1 MYCFSRYLVSRC
13 FVGSSKT
20 VPDCL
25 SSLKR
30 FSSSQRKQPFQAR
43 VNPIIMKLDSK
54 EFKGIFTPELEIL
67 TNIFSKHNFEIR
79 IAGGAVRDLL
89 MGKQPKDLDFATV
102 ATPEE
107 MKEMFD
113 QEGIRMINPK
123 GEAHGT
129 ITARIND
136 RQNFEASLLYD
147 NFLSQITTLR
157 IDIETDGR
165 HAKVQ
170 FTKDWLLDANRR
182 DLTINSMF
190 LGFDGTVYDYFHGY
204 EDLQK
209 RKVLFVGN
217 AEDRIREDYLRILRY
232 FRFFGR
238 ISNDPNN
245 YDSRTIEV
253 IKANACGLERIAG
266 ERIWSELRLILS
278 GNHGPLIFDKMLS
291 IGLSPYLGLPQEPNR
306 KELLLLIERT
316 NGIALNPVTYLAAC
330 INDLKEALTL
340 NARLKMSTFER
351 ELAYFIVEHRAE
363 KSDFKPLLH
372 FQKLMLNTK
381 FKVSD
386 VKLWCVEVLL
396 YNGQKELAEEIK
408 EWEMPR
414 LPVTGRDLK
423 FHVPNARQMAA
434 VVTGLKNYWADN
446 DYKPNAEELLAL
458 VPKILEENPLPEK
471 KKKK

>member
-1 MYCFSRYLVSRC
+1 MYCLSRFFIACCV
-13 FVGSSKT
+13 VGSSKSAIN
-20 VPDCL
+20 CLGLGGRL
-25 SSLKR
+25 SSSLSKHIFKVR
-30 FSSSQRKQPFQAR
+30 D
-43 VNPIIMKLDSK
+43 NPIIMKLDSK
-54 EFKGIFTPELEIL
+54 EFKAVFTPELETL
-67 TNIFSKHNFEIR
+67 ANIFRKNNYEIR

-102 ATPEE
+102 ATPDE
-107 MKEMFD
+107 MKEMLNN
-113 QEGIRMINPK
+113 EGIRMINPK

-136 RQNFEASLLYD
+136 SQNFE
-147 NFLSQITTLR
+147 ITTLR

-170 FTKDWLLDANRR
+170 FTKDWRLDANRR

-190 LGFDGTVYDYFHGY
+190 LDLDGTVYDYFHGY
-204 EDLQK
+204 DDLVK
-209 RKVLFVGN
+209 RRVVFVGH
-217 AEDRIREDYLRILRY
+217 AEDRIREDYLRILRF

-238 ISNDPNN
+238 ISTDPNN
-245 YDSRTIEV
+245 YDSETINV
-253 IKANACGLERIAG
+253 IKANASGLDRIAG

-291 IGLSPYLGLPQEPNR
+291 IGLGPHLGLPEEPNR
-306 KELLLLIERT
+306 KELLSLIERT
-316 NGIALNPVTYLAAC
+316 RGTVLNPVTYLSAC

-363 KSDFKPLLH
+363 NCDIKPLLR

-386 VKLWCVEVLL
+386 VRQWCVEVLL
-396 YNGQKELAEEIK
+396 YDGRSELAEEIK
-408 EWEMPR
+408 QWEMPR
-414 LPVTGRDLK
+414 LPVTGSDLK
-423 FHVPNARQMAA
+423 FHVPNARQMS
-434 VVTGLKNYWADN
+434 VVVSELKNYWADN
-446 DYKPNAEELLAL
+446 DYKPEAEELLAL
-458 VPKILEENPLPEK
+458 VPKILEENVQPVPK
-471 KKKK
+471 KKK